1 MAYEQKE
8 NSGSLWDNDKKE
20 KDTHSDLSGT
30 LRVGDI
36 EFYIDGWKKQAKD
49 GREYI
54 SLSVKPK

>member
-1 MAYEQKE
+1 MAYELKM
-8 NSGSLWDNDKKE
+8 NSGSLWPNKHKT

>member
-20 KDTHSDLSGT
+20 KDTHPDLRGSLKVGPKEYWISGWHKT
-30 LRVGDI
+30 
-36 EFYIDGWKKQAKD
+36 AKD